1 MSSLLVVALIVLLSL
16 VLITLLHIR
25 VRLSIESN
33 LKTLFVGLGRTGV
46 LTNFTDQTRSI
57 IVSGKSLK
65 TSPIEEELLKPK
77 KEKPAKKS
85 KRTRPFSDIVAIIPD
100 TFRAFGKYIY
110 SVVKSIIIEEFGA
123 EVKVGLPDPY
133 LTGIAFGYYQAA
145 VGAVPFLGRHFK
157 FTPDWNEVSI
167 TGGLKTTVS
176 IPLYKIIY
184 RTTVLVFGLP
194 LRKLVKLAIGRKDRK
209 QNGRAE

>member
-57 IVSGKSLK
+57 IVSGKSVK

-85 KRTRPFSDIVAIIPD
+85 KRIRPFSDIVAIIPD
-100 TFRAFGKYIY
+100 TFSAFRKYVY
-110 SVVKSIIIEEFGA
+110 SIAKSIMIEEFEI
-123 EVKVGLPDPY
+123 EVKAGFPEPH
-133 LTGIAFGYYQAA
+133 LTGMAFGYYQATIA
-145 VGAVPFLGRHFK
+145 TVPWIGEHFK
-157 FTPDWNEVSI
+157 FIPDWNGGSI
-167 TGGLKTTVS
+167 SGGFKTTVS
-176 IPLYKIIY
+176 IPLFKIIY

-194 LRKLVKLAIGRKDRK
+194 LRKLVKLAI
-209 QNGRAE
+209 